1 MALLLSGIVLVV
13 NRRWPYVA
21 TAVFQ
26 LEMPPLLEIQVQQE
40 STQKK
45 NVEEWQDEWQFDKWL
60 IRYLFRSELNQQSQR
75 EVHKNLVEIHFF
87 RIYEAMKLN

>member
-1 MALLLSGIVLVV
+1 M
-13 NRRWPYVA
+13 A

-45 NVEEWQDEWQFDKWL
+45 MSRNGRMNDSLISDSFDTYSDL
-60 IRYLFRSELNQQSQR
+60 S
-75 EVHKNLVEIHFF
+75 
-87 RIYEAMKLN
+87 